1 MRIAIKREPPPAFGV
16 GPCLSR
22 CKVRRICDN
31 CRCRL
36 SWLQTS
42 GLRSH
47 HLRVFSSLLV
57 LARLNGNQKDRLAQ
71 VGLRDGIACLATI
84 CHYVQYVMSFTIIIY
99 LFKQPIQQTIERV
112 EGPVTDSSRAK

>member
-1 MRIAIKREPPPAFGV
+1 M
-16 GPCLSR
+16 
-22 CKVRRICDN
+22 
-31 CRCRL
+31 
-36 SWLQTS
+36 
-42 GLRSH
+42 
-47 HLRVFSSLLV
+47 RVFSSLLV

-71 VGLRDGIACLATI
+71 VGLRDRIACLATI